1 MHPKRLRSTTVALLC
16 AAVVM
21 TGVTSADPVRAEQI
35 ERIDRRYERRDE
47 RGYNP
52 EYIFAATYGLTEMRV
67 PAPLKVPL
75 VPVTLVMDVALLPF
89 EIVAGCF

>member
-1 MHPKRLRSTTVALLC
+1 MHSGLRRSTTIILLC
-16 AAVVM
+16 AAVI
-21 TGVTSADPVRAEQI
+21 TIELTSADPVRAEQI
-35 ERIDRRYERRDE
+35 ERTYETRDE
-47 RGYNP
+47 HGYNP

-67 PAPLKVPL
+67 PAPLKIPL

>member
-1 MHPKRLRSTTVALLC
+1 MHSRLRRSVTIVLLC
-16 AAVVM
+16 TVVVTIEMTAVH
-21 TGVTSADPVRAEQI
+21 PVQAEQI
-35 ERIDRRYERRDE
+35 ERIERTHERRNE

>member
-1 MHPKRLRSTTVALLC
+1 MVALLC
-16 AAVVM
+16 AAVVT
-21 TGVTSADPVRAEQI
+21 TGMPTAAPVRAEELDWI
-35 ERIDRRYERRDE
+35 ERRYERRDD

>member
-1 MHPKRLRSTTVALLC
+1 MHPRLQRSTTIALLC

-21 TGVTSADPVRAEQI
+21 TEAISADPVRAEQI
-35 ERIDRRYERRDE
+35 ERTYERRDE

>member
-1 MHPKRLRSTTVALLC
+1 MHSLLRRATSVALLC
-16 AAVVM
+16 AAVTMASLTV
-21 TGVTSADPVRAEQI
+21 ADPVCAEPA
-35 ERIDRRYERRDE
+35 ERIERRYERRDA

>member
-1 MHPKRLRSTTVALLC
+1 MHRKLLRSTTVTLLC

-21 TGVTSADPVRAEQI
+21 TGVTSADPARAEQI
-35 ERIDRRYERRDE
+35 ERRYERRDE

-75 VPVTLVMDVALLPF
+75 VPVALVMDIALLPF

>member
-1 MHPKRLRSTTVALLC
+1 MHPKLLRSTTVALLC
-16 AAVVM
+16 TAVLM
-21 TGVTSADPVRAEQI
+21 TGVASADPAPAPQI
-35 ERIDRRYERRDE
+35 ERRYERRDE

-75 VPVTLVMDVALLPF
+75 VPVALVMDVALLPF

>member
-1 MHPKRLRSTTVALLC
+1 MTVALLC
-16 AAVVM
+16 ATM
-21 TGVTSADPVRAEQI
+21 TLIAMSSASTAGAEQLERI
-35 ERIDRRYERRDE
+35 ERRHETRNERRY
-47 RGYNP
+47 NA
-52 EYIFAATYGLTEMRV
+52 EYIFAATYGLTETDV